1 MSTTHRLLLATCF
14 LLLSRPLHAET
25 IYVVDHGWHTGIVIP
40 AESVNQQ
47 IPFLLDR
54 FYEASWY
61 EFGWGDDGFYQADE
75 ITAGLA
81 LNALFDSQASVVH
94 VVALRRPPSEFFFN
108 SDVIGFELDAQQTGR
123 LVGFIA
129 RAFVLEEQRP
139 VLLKLGLYADSHFFR
154 SDIPYTLMYTCNR
167 WTADALAS
175 TGMGLDNRSVFLSSQ
190 VMRRL
195 RGLVSET
202 E

>member
-1 MSTTHRLLLATCF
+1 M
-14 LLLSRPLHAET
+14 
-25 IYVVDHGWHTGIVIP
+25 
-40 AESVNQQ
+40 
-47 IPFLLDR
+47 
-54 FYEASWY
+54 
-61 EFGWGDDGFYQADE
+61 
-75 ITAGLA
+75 
-81 LNALFDSQASVVH
+81 
-94 VVALRRPPSEFFFN
+94 
-108 SDVIGFELDAQQTGR
+108 
-123 LVGFIA
+123 
-129 RAFVLEEQRP
+129 
-139 VLLKLGLYADSHFFR
+139 KLGLYADSHFFR